1 MRKTGPGESFLHF
14 DSLAKFGLRSL
25 QSLCPDVRIPIRQKH
40 ANILFRLCARSQET
54 LCMVAS
60 VCPPSMQDSYDPEDD
75 LPLCIRHQKTFNA
88 IALLLYVALGVSM
101 LSLYEQWSFVTSFYV
116 IVQIVTTV
124 GYGDI
129 APSRSGELFLAFYV
143 MLGTVLV
150 ASILNSLIESIVE
163 ASQAELA
170 DSLKETRDS
179 VVRSISRNKIF
190 SSKVLSMYW
199 KRTPVPGLVTT

>member
-1 MRKTGPGESFLHF
+1 
-14 DSLAKFGLRSL
+14 
-25 QSLCPDVRIPIRQKH
+25 
-40 ANILFRLCARSQET
+40 
-54 LCMVAS
+54 MVAS
-60 VCPPSMQDSYDPEDD
+60 VCPLSMQDSYDPEDD